1 MIKTVEIEY
10 VGIEDIQEIIDD
22 IYAVIKEGH
31 YASID
36 IGSVGDEVYVKVL
49 IMLNGLDIYK
59 DYDYTFAFYMSERA
73 NDLKAEAE
81 ALKNEKQAL
90 AERQKVAE
98 NKAESLKKWLA
109 YALQGEEFK
118 TPKCAISFRKSEAVE
133 VTDEGL
139 NNLMKEHD
147 ELLTYKAP
155 EPNTTAIKQALKDG
169 LNVAGVQLVQNTST
183 IIK

>member
-1 MIKTVEIEY
+1 MTIYEIDQAIMECIDMET
-10 VGIEDIQEIIDD
+10 GEIIDTEQLD
-22 IYAVIKEGH
+22 KLQMERETKIEGVACWIK
-31 YASID
+31 
-36 IGSVGDEVYVKVL
+36 
-49 IMLNGLDIYK
+49 
-59 DYDYTFAFYMSERA
+59 
-73 NDLKAEAE
+73 DLKAEAE

-109 YALQGEEFK
+109 YALQGEKFK

-139 NNLMKEHD
+139 ENLMKEHD

-155 EPNTTAIKQALKDG
+155 EPNKTAIKQALKDG
-169 LNVAGVQLVQNTST
+169 LNVAGIQLVQNIST

>member
-1 MIKTVEIEY
+1 MTIYEIDQAIMEC
-10 VGIEDIQEIIDD
+10 VDLETGEIIDTEQLD
-22 IYAVIKEGH
+22 KLQMERDTKLENVACWIK
-31 YASID
+31 
-36 IGSVGDEVYVKVL
+36 
-49 IMLNGLDIYK
+49 
-59 DYDYTFAFYMSERA
+59 
-73 NDLKAEAE
+73 DLKAEAE

-90 AERQKVAE
+90 AERQRVAE

-109 YALQGEEFK
+109 YALQGEKFK

-155 EPNTTAIKQALKDG
+155 EPNKTKIKQALKDG
-169 LNVAGVQLVQNTST
+169 LNVEGVQLIQNTSV

>member
-1 MIKTVEIEY
+1 MTIYEIDQAIMEC
-10 VGIEDIQEIIDD
+10 VDLETGEIIDTEQLD
-22 IYAVIKEGH
+22 RLQMERDAKLENVACWIK
-31 YASID
+31 
-36 IGSVGDEVYVKVL
+36 
-49 IMLNGLDIYK
+49 
-59 DYDYTFAFYMSERA
+59 
-73 NDLKAEAE
+73 DLKAEAE

-90 AERQKVAE
+90 AERQRVAE

-109 YALQGEEFK
+109 YALQGEKFK

-155 EPNTTAIKQALKDG
+155 EPNKTAIKQALKDG
-169 LNVAGVQLVQNTST
+169 LSVEGVQLIQNTST

>member
-1 MIKTVEIEY
+1 MTIYEIDQAILECIDLET
-10 VGIEDIQEIIDD
+10 GEIIDID
-22 IYAVIKEGH
+22 KLNELELEREKKLENVACWIK
-31 YASID
+31 
-36 IGSVGDEVYVKVL
+36 
-49 IMLNGLDIYK
+49 
-59 DYDYTFAFYMSERA
+59 
-73 NDLKAEAE
+73 DLKAEVD
-81 ALKNEKQAL
+81 ALKAEKQAL

-109 YALQGEEFK
+109 YALQGEKFK
-118 TPKCAISFRKSEAVE
+118 TTKCAISFRKTEAVE

-155 EPNTTAIKQALKDG
+155 EPNKTAIKQALKDG
-169 LNVAGVQLVQNTST
+169 LNVEGVQLIQNIRT